1 MDSMRGFLLPKWE
14 FRNSFAALSM
24 ERDTGTMS
32 AWGHRRDLSKT
43 QFMMLKYILKRYKMG
58 MQTVKSTWNIRV
70 NLYSHTVLA
79 EAKQHVKSGVPNN
92 QNGAEYTTF

>member
-1 MDSMRGFLLPKWE
+1 
-14 FRNSFAALSM
+14 
-24 ERDTGTMS
+24 
-32 AWGHRRDLSKT
+32 
-43 QFMMLKYILKRYKMG
+43 MG
-58 MQTVKSTWNIRV
+58 MQTVKCTWNIRV

>member
-1 MDSMRGFLLPKWE
+1 
-14 FRNSFAALSM
+14 
-24 ERDTGTMS
+24 
-32 AWGHRRDLSKT
+32 
-43 QFMMLKYILKRYKMG
+43 MG

-92 QNGAEYTTF
+92 QKGAEYTTF